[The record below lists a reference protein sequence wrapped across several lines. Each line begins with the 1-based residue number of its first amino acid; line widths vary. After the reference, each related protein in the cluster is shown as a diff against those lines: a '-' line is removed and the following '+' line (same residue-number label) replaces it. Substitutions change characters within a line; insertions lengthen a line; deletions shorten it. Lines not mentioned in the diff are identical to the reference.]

1 MLAAVTRAQRAR
13 LIFGRGGRVR
23 LEDLLGRRV
32 RYKGEEG
39 RIVEGHADVQA
50 SVLISIPAKV
60 GSPSRVVTVPE
71 SEWDELELL
80 R

>member
-1 MLAAVTRAQRAR
+1 M
-13 LIFGRGGRVR
+13 R

-39 RIVEGHADVQA
+39 RVVEGHSGEDA
-50 SVLISIPAKV
+50 SVVLSVRAATNQARRNV
-60 GSPSRVVTVPE
+60 EVPE

-80 R
+80 P

>member
-1 MLAAVTRAQRAR
+1 
-13 LIFGRGGRVR
+13 VR

-39 RIVEGHADVQA
+39 RVVEGHSGEDA
-50 SVLISIPAKV
+50 SVVLSVRAATNQARRNV
-60 GSPSRVVTVPE
+60 EVPE

-80 R
+80 P

>member
-1 MLAAVTRAQRAR
+1 VRSRKVLRWWLVR
-13 LIFGRGGRVR
+13 FEGGCVR
-23 LEDLLGRRV
+23 LEDLLGRHV

-39 RIVEGHADVQA
+39 RVVEGHTGEDA
-50 SVLISIPAKV
+50 SV
-60 GSPSRVVTVPE
+60 VVSVRASDNVARRNVVVPE

>member
-1 MLAAVTRAQRAR
+1 M
-13 LIFGRGGRVR
+13 R
-23 LEDLLGRRV
+23 LEDLLGRHV

-39 RIVEGHADVQA
+39 RIVEGHAGEDA
-50 SVLISIPAKV
+50 SV
-60 GSPSRVVTVPE
+60 VVSVRAANNVARRNVVVPE

>member
-1 MLAAVTRAQRAR
+1 M
-13 LIFGRGGRVR
+13 R

-39 RIVEGHADVQA
+39 RVVQGHVDVQA
-50 SVLISIPAKV
+50 SILISIPAKV

-80 R
+80 C